1 MRFTDEYL
9 DELAARN
16 DIVDVVGSYVR
27 LTKKSGSNL
36 FGLCPFHSEKTP
48 SFSVSADKQI
58 YHCFGCGKG
67 GGVISFVQQMEGL
80 EFAEAVEFLA
90 KRSGMPLP
98 RQDEQEQKR
107 ASKRQRLFELNKAA
121 ARHWYENLI
130 SNPGNPG
137 QQYIEKR
144 GIEMRWV
151 KNFGLGYA
159 PESWND
165 LTDAMAAKGF
175 SQEEMITAGL
185 MKPGKN
191 GHGGYDAFRN
201 RLIFP
206 VIDIRGNVIAFSGR
220 IIGEGEPKYLN
231 SPETPVFSKRSN
243 LFAINL
249 AKKSK
254 AGYIIL
260 TEGNIDVVSLH
271 QSGFD
276 SAVASLGTSFT
287 DEQARL
293 IKRYADEV
301 VLCYDA
307 DTAGRKASDRAIG
320 ILQKLDMRVRVLE
333 LQGAKDPDEFIRA
346 HGADAFRNVLE
357 GSAGQVEYRL
367 RLIESKYDLSTEEG
381 RVGYLKDSAALLA
394 TLPGEVE
401 REVYA
406 ARAAEK
412 AGIGRE
418 ALLSEVERIRKARIR
433 SGKKQEQQNV
443 RPTEVHQNGNREQ
456 RYEDVPSAVAEEG
469 LISLL
474 YADPA
479 LCRRADLPTEAD
491 FSSSVLYK
499 LYSALLR
506 REREGMSVSPAALA
520 SELDSEEMSLFTR
533 IISKKQLEL
542 SRSAEL
548 LADYISA
555 MRRRAEQRSEVDDL
569 RGYAERLREQKNNY
583 KP

>member
-9 DELAARN
+9 DELARRN
-16 DIVDVVGSYVR
+16 DIVDVVGSYVH

-48 SFSVSADKQI
+48 SFSVSPDKQI

-67 GGVISFVQQMEGL
+67 GGVISFVQQIEGL
-80 EFAEAVEFLA
+80 DFTEAVEFLA
-90 KRSGMPLP
+90 RRAGMPLP
-98 RQDEQEQKR
+98 QQDEQEQKR
-107 ASKRQRLFELNKAA
+107 ASRRARLYELNKAA
-121 ARHWYENLI
+121 AKHWYQNLI
-130 SNPGNPG
+130 SVPGNPG
-137 QQYIEKR
+137 QQYIARR
-144 GIEMRWV
+144 GIEPRWV

-159 PESWND
+159 PDSWSD
-165 LTDAMAAKGF
+165 LCDAMTAQGF
-175 SQEEMITAGL
+175 SWEELISAGL
-185 MKPGKN
+185 MKPGKS
-191 GHGGYDAFRN
+191 GKGGYDAFRN

-220 IIGEGEPKYLN
+220 IIGDGEPKYLN
-231 SPETPVFSKRSN
+231 SPETAVFSKRSN

-254 AGYIIL
+254 AGYFIL

-271 QSGFD
+271 QAGFD

-293 IKRYADEV
+293 MKRYADEV
-301 VLCYDA
+301 VLCYDS
-307 DTAGRKASDRAIG
+307 DTAGRKASERAIS

-333 LQGAKDPDEFIRA
+333 LTGAKDPDEFIKT

-367 RLIESKYDLSTEEG
+367 RTVEGKYDLSTDEG
-381 RVGYLKDSAALLA
+381 RVGYLKDSASLLA
-394 TLPGEVE
+394 SLPNAVE

-418 ALLSEVERIRKARIR
+418 AYLAEVERIRKNRIR
-433 SGKKQEQQNV
+433 SGRKQEQSV
-443 RPTEVHQNGNREQ
+443 RPLETHQNINREQ

-474 YADPA
+474 YAEPA
-479 LCRRADLPTEAD
+479 LCRRSDLPVESD
-491 FSSSVLYK
+491 FSSPTLYK
-499 LYSALLR
+499 LYSVLLR
-506 REREGMSVSPAALA
+506 RERENASLSPATLA
-520 SELDSEEMSLFTR
+520 AELDSEEMSLLSR
-533 IISKKQLEL
+533 IINRKQLEL
-542 SRSAEL
+542 SRSEEL
-548 LADYISA
+548 YRDYVER
-555 MRRRAEQRSEVDDL
+555 MRRADTDDL
-569 RGYAERLREQKNNY
+569 REYAKRLREKENKY
-583 KP
+583 E

>member
-9 DELAARN
+9 DEVAARN
-16 DIVDVVGSYVR
+16 DIVDVVGSYVH

-48 SFSVSADKQI
+48 SFSVSPDKQI

-80 EFAEAVEFLA
+80 DFPEAVEHLA
-90 KRSGMPLP
+90 RRAGMPLP

-107 ASKRQRLFELNKAA
+107 ASRRQRLFELNRAA
-121 ARHWYENLI
+121 AKHWYNNLI
-130 SNPGNPG
+130 SVPGNPG
-137 QQYIEKR
+137 QQYIQKR
-144 GIEMRWV
+144 GIELKWV

-159 PESWND
+159 PDSWSD
-165 LTDAMAAKGF
+165 LCDAMSAQGF
-175 SQEEMITAGL
+175 SWEELIAAGL
-185 MKPGKN
+185 MKPGRN
-191 GHGGYDAFRN
+191 GKGGYDAFRN

-220 IIGEGEPKYLN
+220 IIGDGEPKYLN
-231 SPETPVFSKRSN
+231 SPETAVFSKRSN

-254 AGYIIL
+254 AGYFIL

-271 QSGFD
+271 QAGFD

-293 IKRYADEV
+293 MMRYTDEV

-307 DTAGRKASDRAIG
+307 DTAGRKASERAIG
-320 ILQKLDMRVRVLE
+320 ILQKLDMKVRVLE
-333 LQGAKDPDEFIRA
+333 LSGAKDPDEYIRA
-346 HGADAFRNVLE
+346 HGADAFRNLLE

-367 RLIESKYDLSTEEG
+367 RTIESQYDLRSDEG
-381 RVGYLKDSAALLA
+381 RVGYLKDSANLLA
-394 TLPGEVE
+394 TLPNAVE

-412 AGIGRE
+412 AGIGRD
-418 ALLSEVERIRKARIR
+418 AYLAEVERIRKSRLR
-433 SGKKQEQQNV
+433 SSKKQQQNQ
-443 RPTEVHQNGNREQ
+443 RPLETHQNANRDQ
-456 RYEDVPSAVAEEG
+456 RYTDVSSAVAEEG

-474 YADPA
+474 YAEPA
-479 LCRRADLPTEAD
+479 LCKRDDLPGEGD
-491 FSSSVLYK
+491 FSSPALYK
-499 LYSALLR
+499 LYSVLLR
-506 REREGMSVSPAALA
+506 RERENASLSPAALA
-520 SELDSEEMSLFTR
+520 SELDSEEMSLLSR
-533 IISKKQLEL
+533 IVNQKQLER
-542 SRSAEL
+542 SRSEEL
-548 LADYISA
+548 YRDYVERL
-555 MRRRAEQRSEVDDL
+555 RRRDVDDL
-569 RGYAERLREQKNNY
+569 REYAKRLREREK
-583 KP
+583 KHEET

>member
-9 DELAARN
+9 DEVAARN

-67 GGVISFVQQMEGL
+67 GGVISFIQQMEGL
-80 EFAEAVEFLA
+80 DFPEAVEFLA
-90 KRSGMPLP
+90 RRAGMPLP
-98 RQDEQEQKR
+98 QQDEQEQKR
-107 ASKRQRLFELNKAA
+107 SSKRQRLFELNKAA
-121 ARHWYENLI
+121 ARHWYNNLI
-130 SNPGNPG
+130 SVPGNPG
-137 QQYIEKR
+137 QQYVLQR
-144 GIEMRWV
+144 GIEPKWV

-159 PESWND
+159 PESWSD
-165 LTDAMAAKGF
+165 LCDAMSAQGF
-175 SQEEMITAGL
+175 SWEELIAAGL
-185 MKPGKN
+185 MKPGRN
-191 GHGGYDAFRN
+191 GKGGYDAFRN

-220 IIGEGEPKYLN
+220 SIGDGEPKYLN
-231 SPETPVFSKRSN
+231 SPETAVFSKRSN

-254 AGYIIL
+254 AGYFIL

-271 QSGFD
+271 QAGFD

-293 IKRYADEV
+293 MKRYTDEV

-307 DTAGRKASDRAIG
+307 DTAGRKAGERAIG

-333 LQGAKDPDEFIRA
+333 LSGAKDPDEYIQA
-346 HGADAFRNVLE
+346 HGADAFRNLLE

-367 RLIESKYDLSTEEG
+367 RTIESKYDLGTDEG
-381 RVGYLKDSAALLA
+381 RVGYLKDSAGLLA
-394 TLPGEVE
+394 TLPNAVE

-406 ARAAEK
+406 VRAAEK

-418 ALLSEVERIRKARIR
+418 AFLSEVERIRKSRLRI
-433 SGKKQEQQNV
+433 GKKQQQDV
-443 RPTEVHQNGNREQ
+443 RPLETHQNANREQ
-456 RYEDVPSAVAEEG
+456 RYTDVSSAVAEEG

-474 YADPA
+474 YAEPE
-479 LCRRADLPTEAD
+479 LCKRDDLPGESD
-491 FSSSVLYK
+491 FSSPTLYK
-499 LYSALLR
+499 LYRVLLR
-506 REREGMSVSPAALA
+506 RERENASLSPAALA
-520 SELDSEEMSLFTR
+520 SELDSEEMSLFSR
-533 IISKKQLEL
+533 IVNQKQLEL
-542 SRSAEL
+542 SRSEEL
-548 LADYISA
+548 YRDYVEH
-555 MRRRAEQRSEVDDL
+555 MRRRDTDDL
-569 RGYAERLREQKNNY
+569 REYAKRLREKG
-583 KP
+583 K